1 MGNHKFRLSDM
12 IPNAWFYKLRDMGR
26 KTRTS
31 SKKKTQNQTSS
42 TSGFRNPN
50 VSQPRQS
57 YYYTRDSGAKGYK
70 LYNSPANTK
79 SSGNSH
85 FLDPP
90 RRSSRRRSRRKTIYR
105 PSPALCTCG
114 GGEGDWYLDRDG
126 WSPLAEFDDLL
137 KSPTSEFDS
146 DAGDLPQSFNGLAS
160 WSSSFSSSATDIV
173 LDMNEKSRT
182 EELAISELDLRP
194 ILTKLP
200 AGNSRN
206 SDAVDEEGSTMK
218 ESRPRKSFSQSTGV
232 KLRVNSPKIGSR
244 KIQSHARK
252 SVSSSGKRSKAAA
265 AAKKKSFSG
274 SFAVVKA
281 SLDPEKD
288 FKESMM
294 EMIVENNIKSSK
306 DLEDLLACYLS
317 LNSDEYH
324 ALIIK
329 AFQHIWFNLSHLHF

>member
-1 MGNHKFRLSDM
+1 MGNHRFRLSDM
-12 IPNAWFYKLRDMGR
+12 IPNAWFYKLRDMSR

-31 SKKKTQNQTSS
+31 KTQNQTSS
-42 TSGFRNPN
+42 KPGFRNPN

-57 YYYTRDSGAKGYK
+57 YYYTRDSVAKGYK

-90 RRSSRRRSRRKTIYR
+90 RRSSRRRSRRKTVYR
-105 PSPALCTCG
+105 PSPAPAAPASVCTCG
-114 GGEGDWYLDRDG
+114 GGEGDSCRDG

-137 KSPTSEFDS
+137 QSPTSEFDS
-146 DAGDLPQSFNGLAS
+146 DAGEVPQSFNGLAS
-160 WSSSFSSSATDIV
+160 WSSSGSCTDIV

-182 EELAISELDLRP
+182 VELAGGGYELDLRP

-206 SDAVDEEGSTMK
+206 EEGSMMK

-252 SVSSSGKRSKAAA
+252 SVSSGNRSKAAA
-265 AAKKKSFSG
+265 AKKSFSG

-294 EMIVENNIKSSK
+294 EMIVENNIKTSK
-306 DLEDLLACYLS
+306 DLEELLACYLS

-329 AFQHIWFNLSHLHF
+329 AFQQIWFNLSHLHF

>member
-1 MGNHKFRLSDM
+1 MGNHRFRLSDM
-12 IPNAWFYKLRDMGR
+12 IPNAWFYKLRDMSR

-31 SKKKTQNQTSS
+31 KTQNQTSS
-42 TSGFRNPN
+42 TPGFRNPN

-57 YYYTRDSGAKGYK
+57 YYYTRDSVAKGYK

-90 RRSSRRRSRRKTIYR
+90 RSSRRRSRRKTVYR
-105 PSPALCTCG
+105 PSPAPAAPASVCTCG
-114 GGEGDWYLDRDG
+114 GGEGDSCRDG

-137 KSPTSEFDS
+137 QSPTSEFDS
-146 DAGDLPQSFNGLAS
+146 DAGEVPQSFNGLAS
-160 WSSSFSSSATDIV
+160 WSSSGSCTDIV

-182 EELAISELDLRP
+182 VELAGGGYELDLRP

-206 SDAVDEEGSTMK
+206 EEGSMMK

-252 SVSSSGKRSKAAA
+252 SVSSGNRSKAAA
-265 AAKKKSFSG
+265 AAKKSFSG

-294 EMIVENNIKSSK
+294 EMIVENNIKTSK
-306 DLEDLLACYLS
+306 DLEELLACYLS

-329 AFQHIWFNLSHLHF
+329 AFQQIWFNLSHLHL